1 MPSAKKLRPGKRFRL
16 RLYERLF
23 AMLRWP
29 AFLLAVST
37 YVLWWI
43 APDYPILSTGRDFLL
58 IIVVISGVLW
68 VAGLIAPALCYVQC
82 RADYV
87 LISTPVYRLSIS
99 YSRIGGVAAVNFGQ
113 KYPFRRQK
121 WSQRRFL
128 EPLFLEQRTGQLT
141 VVAVWVKQYPL
152 PLRWLKLWFN
162 DYMFAPDAPGF
173 LFMVGDWMAL
183 SRQIDDYRDAWRE
196 RRYGKKMREASAAI
210 RILTKGDKRR

>member
-1 MPSAKKLRPGKRFRL
+1 MPVKKLRPGKRFRL

-29 AFLLAVST
+29 AFLLAVSA

-58 IIVVISGVLW
+58 IIVVLSGALW

-82 RADYV
+82 RADYL

-99 YSRIGGVAAVNFGQ
+99 YSRIGSVTAVNFGQ
-113 KYPFRRQK
+113 KYPFHRQK

-128 EPLFLEQRTGQLT
+128 EPLFLEQKTGQLT

-152 PLRWLKLWFN
+152 PLRWLRLWLT

-173 LFMVGDWMAL
+173 LLMVSDWMAL